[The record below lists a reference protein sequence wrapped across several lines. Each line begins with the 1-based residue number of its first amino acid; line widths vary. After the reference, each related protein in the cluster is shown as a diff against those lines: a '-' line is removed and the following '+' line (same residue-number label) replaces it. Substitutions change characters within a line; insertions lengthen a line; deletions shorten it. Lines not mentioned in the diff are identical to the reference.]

1 MPSNAVKFDRGS
13 PTIVIVN
20 ESLDVTP
27 ERLKRVVKAL
37 QIQVDRDFFPLWGLR
52 AKLRVGKTV
61 PPGAMGITLIN
72 LNPDRD
78 DAQGYHFV
86 KGLPR
91 AEVYTRGNDDQPY
104 TPQEVSATLSHEVLE
119 MIADP
124 GVNLYARGFP
134 IKGKANFNA
143 FVGYEV
149 CDAVQDVVYKVDGVE
164 VSDFVAPEWF
174 EPEHPP
180 GSMHFSFR
188 RSIKRPFART
198 PDGYIDVLV
207 GKRIVE
213 KAGRTTRKRRH
224 RMEARQRRHAARVP

>member
-61 PPGAMGITLIN
+61 PPGAMGITLMN

-86 KGLPR
+86 KGFPR
-91 AEVYTRGNDDQPY
+91 AEVYTRDNDDQPY

-134 IKGKANFNA
+134 IRGKANFNA

-149 CDAVQDVVYKVDGVE
+149 CDAVQDVVYKIDGVE
-164 VSDFVAPEWF
+164 VSDFVVPEWF

-180 GSMHFSFR
+180 GSMDFSFK

-198 PDGYIDVLV
+198 PGGYIDLLV

-213 KAGRTTRKRRH
+213 KAGRTARKRRH
-224 RMEARQRRHAARVP
+224 RMEARQRRHAATVP